1 MLQIHGWQ
9 IRLPSNLTRFVLL
22 AMLSVS
28 LMLLD
33 ARGHH
38 LERIRAG
45 LTVLFAPI
53 QLVAAIPIRAGGW
66 MVDFV
71 RGDRA
76 LQEEVEKLR
85 AERPV
90 LMAKLERYD
99 ALEAE
104 NAHLRELLGSSALVA
119 EKAVAAELLE
129 VASEPFRRT
138 LIIAK
143 GEKDGLYVGQPVID
157 AYGIRGQVSEV
168 GMLQSKVILI
178 TDPGH
183 AIPVQVNRN
192 GLRAIAFG
200 TGAPDSVSI
209 RYLTASA
216 DIKVGDL
223 LVSSGIGGGFPFGY
237 PVAKVA
243 NIVNNPNESFLD
255 ITATPVAQLSHNR
268 EVLLIWPT
276 KAALTP
282 PAPRPTEGKKPAA
295 VRKPAARR
303 PPVVEKPVETAAP
316 KPAEPPAATES
327 AGKPVAAPAPL
338 PAAPLPAAPL
348 PAAPSP
354 AAPSPAA
361 PSPAAPSP

>member
-22 AMLSVS
+22 GMLSVG

-45 LTVLFAPI
+45 LTVVFAPI
-53 QLVAAIPIRAGGW
+53 QLVAAIPIRVGGGV
-66 MVDFV
+66 VDFM
-71 RGDRA
+71 RGDQA
-76 LQEEVEKLR
+76 LKEEVEKLR
-85 AERPV
+85 AEQPL

-104 NAHLRELLGSSALVA
+104 NAHLRELLGTSALVA

-138 LIIAK
+138 LVIAK
-143 GEKDGLYVGQPVID
+143 GAKDGLYVGQPVID

-168 GMLQSKVILI
+168 GVLQSKVILI

-237 PVAKVA
+237 PVARVSK
-243 NIVNNPNESFLD
+243 IINNPNEAFLD

-282 PAPRPTEGKKPAA
+282 PPPKPAEDKKPAA
-295 VRKPAARR
+295 AKKPVARR
-303 PPVVEKPVETAAP
+303 PPEVQKPPETAAP
-316 KPAEPPAATES
+316 KAPEPAARPAVPPAATPP
-327 AGKPVAAPAPL
+327 AVPPADKPAPT
-338 PAAPLPAAPL
+338 
-348 PAAPSP
+348 PSP
-354 AAPSPAA
+354 
-361 PSPAAPSP
+361 

>member
-22 AMLSVS
+22 ALLSVS

-45 LTVLFAPI
+45 LTVLLAPI
-53 QLVAAIPIRAGGW
+53 QLVAAIPIRVGGW
-66 MVDFV
+66 VVDFV
-71 RGDRA
+71 RGDQA

-85 AERPV
+85 AEQPL
-90 LMAKLERYD
+90 LMAKLQRYD

-104 NAHLRELLGSSALVA
+104 NAHLRELLGTSALVA

-138 LIIAK
+138 LVIAK
-143 GEKDGLYVGQPVID
+143 GAKDGLYVGQPVID

-168 GMLQSKVILI
+168 GVLQSKVILI

-237 PVAKVA
+237 PVARVA
-243 NIVNNPNESFLD
+243 KIINNPNEAFLD
-255 ITATPVAQLSHNR
+255 ITATPVAQLSNNR

-282 PAPRPTEGKKPAA
+282 PPPKPAEDKKP
-295 VRKPAARR
+295 
-303 PPVVEKPVETAAP
+303 VVVKKPVAKHPPEVKKPSENAVP
-316 KPAEPPAATES
+316 KPAEPSPAKPEAQPAVSPPAPAPAGKPAAT
-327 AGKPVAAPAPL
+327 
-338 PAAPLPAAPL
+338 
-348 PAAPSP
+348 PSP
-354 AAPSPAA
+354 
-361 PSPAAPSP
+361 